1 MSYFPSSHLAPPS
14 MTHSLWLFPNLPP
27 GGFFPLF
34 TDDTTFYTAFSLT
47 FPRSAAGRRFFPLL
61 TDGSTVYI
69 TSSLT
74 FTDGTTVYITSS
86 LTFFLLCTLRGEISL
101 LTVLPAGIFS
111 LLKVGNTDTTEGN
124 FAHQCCLRRD
134 FFPYTRVATLNFQ
147 TWRRRGGGHVTWEV
161 EGVILFL
168 RNRLPPLG
176 HASHITT
183 HVYNLVSCCMGGCP
197 STT

>member
-1 MSYFPSSHLAPPS
+1 MRRAGILSLFHRWHCRLYRILSFYDSFQIWRHAGIIFL
-14 MTHSLWLFPNLPP
+14 THRWLYRLYHILSD
-27 GGFFPLF
+27 FFPTLH
-34 TDDTTFYTAFSLT
+34 
-47 FPRSAAGRRFFPLL
+47 PAGGKFH
-61 TDGSTVYI
+61 
-69 TSSLT
+69 SSL
-74 FTDGTTVYITSS
+74 F
-86 LTFFLLCTLRGEISL
+86 
-101 LTVLPAGIFS
+101 LPAGIFS